1 MKIHGRVID
10 TIPKE
15 RVLKL
20 LCSDQIIYLYFQRKD
35 FKEFGPYFFDKP
47 YLFVEVNEEGKKIGK
62 YMTHEV
68 VSFIRIVQPSKY
80 CACKKRVVY
89 FDMEAIKKGVRN
101 LINKPHNKLFIDLE
115 FTMPAYYQTM
125 PHIQEIIQY
134 GIIVEDENGQIVFED
149 SSLVRPSKPYNLN
162 ARTLKF
168 LSRKRGEFDGA
179 CNYKEFYNV
188 LKWCL
193 KEYNPKIY
201 AWGRSDIL
209 AIEQSFSINKVKA
222 LDVRERHINLMQVMK
237 NYYNLKDEIGLFQ
250 TYEEMSKNSLNPQQ
264 HDALEDA
271 MITREIYCMFK
282 QQINKEN

>member
-20 LCSDQIIYLYFQRKD
+20 LSSDRIVYLYFQRKD

-47 YLFVEVNEEGKKIGK
+47 YLFVEASDEGKKIGK
-62 YMTHEV
+62 YITHEV
-68 VSFIRIVQPSKY
+68 IAFERIVQPSKY
-80 CACKKRVVY
+80 NACKKRTIF
-89 FDMEAIKKGVRN
+89 FDMETIKKGVRK
-101 LINKPHNKLFIDLE
+101 LINKPHYKMFIDLE
-115 FTMPAYYQTM
+115 FTMPSYYQTM
-125 PHIQEIIQY
+125 PHVQEIIQY
-134 GIIVEDENGQIVFED
+134 GFVIEDDKGNIVFED

-168 LSRKRGEFDGA
+168 LSRKRGDFEGA
-179 CNYKEFYNV
+179 TSYKEFYNE

-193 KEYNPKIY
+193 KKYDPKIY
-201 AWGRSDIL
+201 AWGKSDIL
-209 AIEQSFSINKVKA
+209 IIEQSFIINKVKP
-222 LDVRERHINLMQVMK
+222 LDIRERHINLMQVIK

-250 TYEEMSKNSLNPQQ
+250 TYEEMSKNTMHPQL

-271 MITREIYCMFK
+271 MVTREIYWMFK
-282 QQINKEN
+282 EQINK